1 MRKGEGTRLIGV
13 GNLSVAL
20 AMFETA
26 YKRIGELIPAFTK
39 LCSRSGLGER
49 T

>member
-1 MRKGEGTRLIGV
+1 MRKGEGTKLIGV